1 MSVSLEPK
9 DMVRA
14 AQVEA
19 GTVDDE
25 LAAKLHED
33 GACFIDV
40 REPAEWSDGIIKGA
54 VRIPRGTLEF
64 KIGDAVE
71 HHESKIVTYCAAGSR
86 AALAAQTLQR
96 MGYVKAR
103 AAKSGFADLKSAGL
117 PVATPDD

>member
-1 MSVSLEPK
+1 MSNSMGPK

-14 AQVEA
+14 AQAEA
-19 GTVDDE
+19 GTVDDDRAAE
-25 LAAKLHED
+25 LHAE
-33 GACFIDV
+33 GACFVDV

-96 MGYVKAR
+96 MGYVTAR
-103 AAKSGFADLKSAGL
+103 AARSGFADLKSAGL
-117 PVATPDD
+117 PVAMPDD